1 VCPCVCRCRHGQ
13 LGHGTLE
20 AEREPRR
27 VEALAGLPV
36 RAVAAGGWHSACVSG
51 EG

>member
-1 VCPCVCRCRHGQ
+1 LCVHACTHRHGQ
-13 LGHGTLE
+13 LGHGSVE
-20 AEREPRR
+20 SEQRPRV
-27 VEALAGLPV
+27 VEALCGVPV